1 MTSIIASGR
10 LVSDGTL
17 AGGKLLGTVA
27 AVALTLAASAPAV
40 AANLPER
47 ITSTKTITYCS
58 AITLPPMEFFNDKQ
72 QPVGVD
78 IELGDAL
85 AKRLGLKSK
94 WTNMPFAGLIPALL
108 ADHCDAIISQ
118 LFIKAPRL
126 EVIDEIPYMNSQ
138 EGVIFKTGTPKIQTL
153 TDLSG
158 KKVATVTGTT
168 ATNLLEDANKE
179 LAKAGKPAINIV
191 MFPENAPA
199 LQQVQFGQ
207 VVGYGVAYETALY
220 YSHLQPANFI
230 NGAPPYFKILT
241 GIGINKKQQD
251 LETALKTEL
260 AGMMK
265 DGTYAA
271 IFKKW
276 NLEEDML
283 PQ

>member
-1 MTSIIASGR
+1 MFALCACAVPMIGP
-10 LVSDGTL
+10 
-17 AGGKLLGTVA
+17 A
-27 AVALTLAASAPAV
+27 AAAP
-40 AANLPER
+40 ANLPAN
-47 ITSTKTITYCS
+47 ITSSKTITYCS
-58 AITLPPMEFFNDKQ
+58 AINLPPMEFFNDKQ
-72 QPVGVD
+72 KPTGVD
-78 IELGDAL
+78 IELGDTL
-85 AKRLGLKSK
+85 AKRLGVQSK
-94 WTNMPFAGLIPALL
+94 WVNMPFAGLIPALL

-138 EGVIFKTGTPKIQTL
+138 EGVIFKTGTPKIKSL
-153 TDLSG
+153 ADLSG

-220 YSHLQPANFI
+220 YSHLQPENFI

-241 GIGINKKQQD
+241 GIGVSKNQQG
-251 LETALKTEL
+251 LNAALKTEL
-260 AGMMK
+260 AAMMK
-265 DGTYAA
+265 DGSYAA

-276 NLEEDML
+276 NLEDDML